1 MRNAENDINKIKFLV
16 KSITNYL
23 DSYEE
28 KILKYSKNKLDKEE
42 MMLFYYLSLVL
53 LIKFNRNINGQ
64 NNILNINFNVYPII
78 LNGQVSNFINTFLSP
93 F

>member
-28 KILKYSKNKLDKEE
+28 KISKYSKNKLDKEE

>member
-1 MRNAENDINKIKFLV
+1 
-16 KSITNYL
+16 
-23 DSYEE
+23 
-28 KILKYSKNKLDKEE
+28 
-42 MMLFYYLSLVL
+42 MLFYYLSLVL